1 MSQQIKQK
9 TTILL
14 ANHHH
19 MVRQG
24 IRQLLEREA
33 TFEVVSEAD
42 NGLDAVRLTR
52 EFKPDVIVMEPRM
65 PKMGGVEAIR
75 RVKAEHPQAAVLIL
89 TMYDEEDYIVELLG
103 AGAAGYLLKT
113 AYSEQLVDAIRS
125 VHAGEFVCNPAVMQK
140 LLKHVARAHP
150 VAVDF
155 GEHLTRRELDV
166 LKLARGMSNRNIA
179 GYLGLTEGTVKSYFV
194 NIFGKLGVGSRT
206 EAVLEAIRRGW
217 LSAEDEQG
225 EQRQRLR

>member
-1 MSQQIKQK
+1 MSPQIKQK

-65 PKMGGVEAIR
+65 PKLGGVEAIR

-89 TMYDEEDYIVELLG
+89 TIYDEEDYIVELL
-103 AGAAGYLLKT
+103 
-113 AYSEQLVDAIRS
+113 
-125 VHAGEFVCNPAVMQK
+125 
-140 LLKHVARAHP
+140 
-150 VAVDF
+150 
-155 GEHLTRRELDV
+155 
-166 LKLARGMSNRNIA
+166 
-179 GYLGLTEGTVKSYFV
+179 
-194 NIFGKLGVGSRT
+194 
-206 EAVLEAIRRGW
+206 
-217 LSAEDEQG
+217 
-225 EQRQRLR
+225 